1 MYDDNISFYILY
13 VDNVFIADYRAVL
26 FFKFCTL
33 QYKTLNAPLPPQKKY
48 HVILVFSLSYC
59 IVFFL
64 M

>member
-13 VDNVFIADYRAVL
+13 VDNVFIADDEYWAVL

-33 QYKTLNAPLPPQKKY
+33 QYKTLNAPPPKKEY

-59 IVFFL
+59 IVFF
-64 M
+64 

>member
-33 QYKTLNAPLPPQKKY
+33 QYKTLNAPLPPQKK
-48 HVILVFSLSYC
+48 ISCNISF
-59 IVFFL
+59 
-64 M
+64 